1 MEHNGQVL
9 LTQCLKIT
17 EKVSINF
24 ASEASY
30 VYILSGQKFIEN
42 AKNSQFCKTQAYIQT
57 VLSDRSILIRRKNS
71 VKNAKIGKFK
81 CDFFGDLQTL

>member
-1 MEHNGQVL
+1 M
-9 LTQCLKIT
+9 KIT
-17 EKVSINF
+17 EKVSFNIAN
-24 ASEASY
+24 EVGN

-42 AKNSQFCKTQAYIQT
+42 AKNSQFCKTQAYSQT

-81 CDFFGDLQTL
+81 CDFFGDFQALWKTFLYASI